1 MVFNYGCTAH
11 SGGPTLVPGSP
22 DPILSQADGLE
33 DDLLFGGH
41 HFDENIVQGRST
53 SWSKSCGKT
62 QKQCWGQVI
71 TYLIVS

>member
-33 DDLLFGGH
+33 NDLLFGGH

-53 SWSKSCGKT
+53 S
-62 QKQCWGQVI
+62 
-71 TYLIVS
+71 